1 MDSRAPADRGLLLS
15 HLHGLVKA
23 GVGSIV
29 VASAALAALPVQA
42 SPSHS
47 TTPVSRPSIV
57 ERIAEIRKQVQT
69 PESVTDT
76 SADSFE
82 LAMWPNWHNWRNGW
96 GNGWH
101 NWHNWRNWGNH

>member
-1 MDSRAPADRGLLLS
+1 MDSHTPSDRGQLLS

-29 VASAALAALPVQA
+29 VASATLAVHPAQA
-42 SPSHS
+42 SPSRL
-47 TTPVSRPSIV
+47 TTAVSRPSIG

-76 SADSFE
+76 SADAFQ
-82 LAMWPNWHNWRNGW
+82 LAAWPNWHNWRNGW

-101 NWHNWRNWGNH
+101 NWHNWRNWGNY